1 MTEFKVIECNLH
13 DETEGTVVAVVETRW
28 EAEQYVDLNEE
39 RANEGGYCL
48 FIEGE
53 DAVSYTHLT
62 LPTRRT
68 G

>member
-1 MTEFKVIECNLH
+1 MMTEFRVLECNLH

-28 EAEQYVDLNEE
+28 EAEQYVDFNEE

-53 DAVSYTHLT
+53 DE
-62 LPTRRT
+62 
-68 G
+68 